1 MAGDSPSAV
10 RLLLFSLRPGAGARE
25 ELCLAHPHVCSVRAL
40 SIAGG
45 SPGSPAKPYGMNQ
58 TVINDILPVVIPKI
72 NLANK
77 LPHPAI
83 DVFGAMGGSSG
94 LECGY
99 GEKVNTP
106 NLCGHKCTAPNEERS
121 NSSGCS
127 LQCDAQ
133 SCDPC
138 HPNDQGYTVM
148 AATIM
153 QGMGL

>member
-1 MAGDSPSAV
+1 MLG
-10 RLLLFSLRPGAGARE
+10 LLPF
-25 ELCLAHPHVCSVRAL
+25 HAL
-40 SIAGG
+40 SVAGG

-58 TVINDILPVVIPKI
+58 TVINDILPAVIPKI
-72 NLANK
+72 NIANK

-83 DVFGAMGGSSG
+83 DVFSAMGGSSG
-94 LECGY
+94 LGCGY
-99 GEKVNTP
+99 GPKENTP
-106 NLCGHKCTAPNEERS
+106 NLCGHKCTATKEERS

-153 QGMGL
+153 AGMGL